1 MVIERNVSMR
11 KKIAALLT
19 GCLLLQPLQG
29 FAMPARNAYAK
40 ASGTG
45 ILSETKPGKASS
57 SGNKTTTQKTGAL
70 EIEVRPSINYTGEAE
85 VSLENGSQ
93 SKNLAFSE
101 NVPSATAR
109 FENVA
114 GRQTITIKAGKF
126 ATYTQ
131 AVEVEPG
138 WAHKLLVCASKYD
151 TGNKETNPGW
161 LIAGDVNGDGILD
174 GNDKELLLKLIRQN
188 SGNEYSDLD
197 NNGKTDIADLQVLVQ
212 NLGETT
218 QQSLEEKLWISKQVT
233 SPNGNVSGLLENK
246 EVSLTPANA
255 DANISSS
262 NPVSLDFTLADNDD
276 TAPQIDGIRLLSPYE
291 MEDGTY
297 ESDIAAGTA
306 TVYLEDGTEQEIPLG
321 SKEAGLRKASARA
334 ASVKTEPDGSLILD
348 FNGQIAVKRVNIK
361 ITGTRK
367 DEKLS
372 QIAKVEF
379 VNDMEKRIP
388 APELS
393 IPKMDSPKPG
403 NEQLSVSWSAQSNV
417 TGYELFIKGPA
428 GKSKETMEDTIKVP
442 GNKYIAS
449 SINDEKLVNFEKY
462 TLKVRSVNGDWKS
475 PWSEEVTGVP
485 EPQAKPDPPDNVK
498 ATGGYRSIN
507 VTWKDMDDSSAYMVY
522 YKKKGES
529 QYKPAIEGFVEDETT
544 GGTGIIE
551 TNSYKIQNL
560 EEDTEYLVYVKG
572 WNSKGWGKPSL
583 ESLGKTKNSN
593 PPELPAYKLLNT
605 SNGEGK
611 ISAHIVS
618 ASFGGHGGAKMEA
631 SPLDTEAKSA
641 LGLVDNDY
649 NSYWTKTDWDDGV
662 SYPANDRGMN
672 ITLDND
678 YKMNFL
684 TFAAFDEAAAL
695 ATVRIDY
702 WNSQDSKQLSVGAR
716 LLRKLDKNE
725 NPFYIVKFDNA
736 ITANKIRLSVGRGG
750 YGRAEMK
757 VGEIRFYNYDS
768 LEDDIMGLY
777 SDEMHSTLREDVTS
791 GTIDILEKRLETPDS
806 VSGEKHPLYSE
817 LKLELDTARDI
828 LNNKPSPSYEV
839 INQITGK
846 KDGHLGFGGLN
857 PWQPLGKAVYAGET
871 LVVYVG
877 HNTKRTGDST
887 NLSLVMT
894 QYHAESDSLAKSSA
908 ALKIGRNEITV
919 PQVADKNFE
928 RGGQLYV
935 AYSGNNASDKY
946 AVRVLGG
953 SDIPVLNLYKKTGTE
968 RTEAISAYIDSLE
981 KYVTGIETEHNKL
994 HKGGDKAVDYDYDQT
1009 NCILNSTDIMMEKM
1023 MYSLPATQVWAPL
1036 SGKSDKVA
1044 ALDVSLQA
1052 MEDTM
1057 ALFYQHKGLSNDE
1070 AAKANG
1076 NNMLPAQHLN
1086 IRYMRMFAGAFMYAA
1101 GNHIGIE
1108 WGQTGLASGAKS
1120 MDSFGWGI
1128 AHEIGHDIN
1137 QGTYAVAEVTNN
1149 YFSQLLTG
1157 KERYTY
1163 ENVYKKVTSGTKGRA
1178 SNVFTQLALYWQL
1191 HLAFDDN
1198 KEDRH
1203 IYDNYED
1210 QFNNLFF
1217 ARVDTYSRN
1226 PGKAP
1231 QEGLSLDGGTDQ
1243 NLMRLA
1249 CAAANK
1255 NILPFFERWG
1265 MVPDEAT
1272 TAYAAKYGEPYAK
1285 ALYYVSKAAR
1295 DYRVDNPGEPGT
1307 ILGKDVITATAT
1319 NSSNQVQVTINT
1331 TENTDLILGY
1341 EIIRSM
1347 TSNGK
1352 EESQVVGFQPVN
1364 KDGGDTVFTDTIST
1378 INNRVM
1384 SYTVKAVDN
1393 FLNYS
1398 NEADAGQVKI
1408 QTDGVM
1414 DKSLWTVNT
1423 NMSSSDDTEI
1433 EPGEEDPDSGYD
1445 EKNPGS
1451 IEAKKLNSIERVID
1465 NDRTANGT
1473 YTGTVPETGVAE
1485 IVIDMHDIK
1494 ETTAL
1499 KYSGSAL
1506 SSVTVQVSTDE
1517 AAWTTV
1523 KEISN
1528 LNGSENEATV
1538 WFDSVNE
1545 GERDKWIGTYD
1556 ARYVKLTITQ
1566 AGNISINEI
1575 EICGP
1580 SGDNIEFMQTDS
1592 GKPSI
1597 GIITADYKYGTEDTD
1612 VISGGSLVFTGTYK
1626 GNPAYNVVM
1635 LYDTEGNV
1643 IGAKDGNV
1651 NAGQVIFADVPE
1663 NGNLGETSDG
1673 TWVYY
1678 IAPGQWDEETLK
1690 AIKGVRGEL
1699 YRVDDAKTLEGER
1712 ITSDTLIIQIPETLP
1727 EITLTGSV
1735 VPGNK

>member
-1 MVIERNVSMR
+1 MR

-19 GCLLLQPLQG
+19 GCLLLQTLTG
-29 FAMPARNAYAK
+29 FAVPSRIASAK
-40 ASGTG
+40 TPEAGT
-45 ILSETKPGKASS
+45 LSKGQQGKAPG
-57 SGNKTTTQKTGAL
+57 SGNKAAAQKTGAL
-70 EIEVRPSINYTGEAE
+70 EVEVRPSINYTGDVT
-85 VSLENGSQ
+85 VSLGDGGQPETLKFNKEMSYG
-93 SKNLAFSE
+93 
-101 NVPSATAR
+101 TAH
-109 FENVA
+109 FEDVA
-114 GRQTITIKAGKF
+114 GKQAVTIKAGKF
-126 ATYTQ
+126 VKYTQ
-131 AVEVEPG
+131 TVNVEPG
-138 WAHKLLVCASKYD
+138 WTHKILVCASKYD

-161 LIAGDVNGDGILD
+161 LIAGDVNGDGVLD
-174 GNDKELLLKLIRQN
+174 DKDKELLLKLIRQN

-212 NLGETT
+212 NLGEAP
-218 QQSLEEKLWISKQVT
+218 QESLEEKLWISNKVT
-233 SPNGNVSGLLENK
+233 SANGDVSGLLENK
-246 EVSLTPANA
+246 EVSLTPENA
-255 DANISSS
+255 GKDISSS
-262 NPVSLDFTLADNDD
+262 NPVSLDFTLADNEE
-276 TAPQIDGIRLLSPYE
+276 ASPEIDGIRLLSPYE
-291 MEDGTY
+291 AEDGTF
-297 ESDIAAGTA
+297 ESDISAGTA
-306 TVYLEDGTEQEIPLG
+306 TVYLQDGGTEIIPLG
-321 SKEAGLRKASARA
+321 PESRILKKASAKA
-334 ASVKTEPDGSLILD
+334 ASVQTEPDGSLILN
-348 FNGQIAVKRVNIK
+348 FNGQIAVKRVTIQ

-367 DEKLS
+367 DKKLS
-372 QIAKVEF
+372 KIAKVEF
-379 VNDMEKRIP
+379 VNEMDKRIP

-403 NEQLSVSWSAQSNV
+403 NEQLSVSWSAQNNV
-417 TGYELFIKGPA
+417 TGYELYIKGPA
-428 GKSKETMEDTIKVP
+428 GKSKESMEDIIKVP
-442 GNKYIAS
+442 GNKYVVSNIQEANL
-449 SINDEKLVNFEKY
+449 INFETY

-475 PWSEEVTGVP
+475 PWSDEVTGKP
-485 EPQAKPDPPDNVK
+485 EPQEKPEPPDNVK
-498 ATGGYRSIN
+498 AAGAYRSLNI
-507 VTWKDMDDSSAYMVY
+507 TWKDMDDSSAYMVY
-522 YKKKGES
+522 YKKKTEDNS
-529 QYKPAIEGFVEDETT
+529 QYKPVVEGFAEDEAT
-544 GGTGIIE
+544 GGTGIITE
-551 TNSYKIQNL
+551 NSYKILNL

-583 ESLGKTKNSN
+583 ESVGKTKNSN
-593 PPELPAYKLLNT
+593 PPELPAYKLVNT

-611 ISAHIVS
+611 LSAHIVS
-618 ASFGGHGGAKMEA
+618 ASLGGHGGAKMES

-641 LGLVDNDY
+641 LGVADNDY

-662 SYPANDRGMN
+662 AYPANDRGMN

-684 TFAAFDEAAAL
+684 TFAAFDEAAAIS
-695 ATVRIDY
+695 TVRVDY
-702 WNSQDSKQLSVGAR
+702 WNSSEDKQLSVGTR
-716 LLRKLDKNE
+716 LLRKLDQNE

-736 ITANKIRLSVGRGG
+736 ITANKIRLSLGRGAN
-750 YGRAEMK
+750 GRAEMK
-757 VGEIRFYNYDS
+757 VGEIRFYNYDP

-777 SDEMHSTLREDVTS
+777 KDEMHSTLRSDVTS
-791 GTIDILEKRLETPDS
+791 DTIATLEQRLETPDS
-806 VSGEKHPLYSE
+806 VSGEKHPLYNE
-817 LKLELDTARDI
+817 LKLELATAKDI
-828 LNNKPSPSYEV
+828 LNNNPSPSYEV

-857 PWQPLGKAVYAGET
+857 SWQPLGKTVYAGET

-887 NLSLVMT
+887 DLSLVMT
-894 QYHAESDSLAKSSA
+894 QYHAESNSLAKSSA
-908 ALKIGRNEITV
+908 SLKIGRNEITV
-919 PQVADKNFE
+919 PKVADKNFE

-935 AYSGNNASDKY
+935 SYNGNNAADKY

-953 SDIPVLNLYKKTGTE
+953 SDIPVLNVYKKTGDE
-968 RTEAISAYIDSLE
+968 RTEAITKYIESLE
-981 KYVTGIETEHNKL
+981 KYVTGIEAEHNKV
-994 HKGGDKAVDYDYDQT
+994 HKGGNNSVDYDYDQK
-1009 NCILNSTDIMMEKM
+1009 NCILNSTDIIMEKM
-1023 MYSLPATQVWAPL
+1023 MYSLPATQVWTPL
-1036 SGKSDKVA
+1036 QGKSNKA
-1044 ALDVSLQA
+1044 EALSISLQA
-1052 MEDTM
+1052 MEDAM

-1070 AAKANG
+1070 DAKANG
-1076 NNMLPAQHLN
+1076 NNMLPSQHLN
-1086 IRYMRMFAGAFMYAA
+1086 IRYMRMFAGAFMYAS

-1108 WGQTGLASGAKS
+1108 WDSTGLAGGATS

-1137 QGTYAVAEVTNN
+1137 QGVYAVAEVTNN

-1163 ENVYKKVTSGTKGRA
+1163 ENVYKKVTSGTTGRA

-1203 IYDNYED
+1203 VYDNYKD

-1217 ARVDTYSRN
+1217 ARVDTYARN

-1231 QEGLSLDGGTDQ
+1231 KEGLNLNGGTDQ

-1265 MVPDEAT
+1265 MVPDEET
-1272 TAYAAKYGEPYAK
+1272 TAYAAKYGVPYDK
-1285 ALYYVSKAAR
+1285 ALYYIDKNAR
-1295 DYRVDNPGEPGT
+1295 DYRVDNPGEPGK
-1307 ILGKDVITATAT
+1307 ILGKDVVTATAE
-1319 NSSNQVQVTINT
+1319 NSSNQVKVTINT
-1331 TENTDLILGY
+1331 TENPDLILGY

-1364 KDGGDTVFTDTIST
+1364 RDSGATVFTDTIST

-1408 QTDGVM
+1408 QTDGAM
-1414 DKSLWTVNT
+1414 DKSLWTVST

-1433 EPGEEDPDSGYD
+1433 EPGEQDPDSGYD

-1451 IEAKKLNSIERVID
+1451 IEAKKLNSIERIID
-1465 NDRTANGT
+1465 NDRTEAGT
-1473 YTGTVPETGVAE
+1473 YTGTIPGTGTGE
-1485 IVIDMHDIK
+1485 IIIDMHNVK
-1494 ETTAL
+1494 ETTSI
-1499 KYSGSAL
+1499 KYYGSRL
-1506 SSVTVQVSTDE
+1506 SSVTVQVSTDGT
-1517 AAWTTV
+1517 AWTGV
-1523 KEISN
+1523 KEVSG
-1528 LNGSENEATV
+1528 LDGTENGTII

-1545 GERDKWIGTYD
+1545 SERDKWIGTYD

-1566 AGNISINEI
+1566 TGDISINEI

-1597 GIITADYKYGTEDTD
+1597 GTITADYKYGTEDAD
-1612 VISGGSLVFTGTYK
+1612 VIPAGSLVFTGTYK

-1663 NGNLGETSDG
+1663 HGNLGETSDG

-1678 IAPGQWDEETLK
+1678 IEPGKWDMETLAK
-1690 AIKGVRGEL
+1690 IKGIRGEL

-1712 ITSDTLIIQIPETLP
+1712 ITSDTLIIQLPETLP
-1727 EITLTGSV
+1727 EITLTGSII
-1735 VPGNK
+1735 PGNE